1 MRQVR
6 GGSGEGGKYLAKLST
21 CTHRHVT
28 RARLCTHTHIHTH
41 SLTVWF
47 MQSVACVAA
56 SYSSAVCIVC
66 IVCILCLLM
75 CLLLFHTVYKRPQ
88 GQNALQSVVVDP
100 ATCICA
106 QINSPMSQQCCN
118 EPLRHFSL
126 RVWYMFMLT
135 LHAGVSARR
144 YVNEARSA
152 VGRMLNCD
160 ACGQFEMAIVM
171 QHTHVCAHASTHVCA
186 HACIHTCTHARALT
200 QTRTWARTRTHK
212 HTCMHTYTLTTN
224 PNTHKHTHTQAR
236 THTHTHTHSDN
247 CINHTLSL
255 CAFRRCHL
263 HIWRD

>member
-1 MRQVR
+1 MYLDYNSTTPLAPGVLEKITEALTIGWANPSSGHEAGSRRVR
-6 GGSGEGGKYLAKLST
+6 GGGKYLAKLST

-28 RARLCTHTHIHTH
+28 RARVCTHTHN
-41 SLTVWF
+41 LTVWF

-100 ATCICA
+100 TTCICA

-126 RVWYMFMLT
+126 RVWYMSMLT

-144 YVNEARSA
+144 YVSEARSA

-171 QHTHVCAHASTHVCA
+171 QHTHMCV
-186 HACIHTCTHARALT
+186 
-200 QTRTWARTRTHK
+200 
-212 HTCMHTYTLTTN
+212 
-224 PNTHKHTHTQAR
+224 HTQAHMCVHMHAYTR
-236 THTHTHTHSDN
+236 AHMHAHSHKHAHGHAHAPTNTHACTHTP
-247 CINHTLSL
+247 
-255 CAFRRCHL
+255 
-263 HIWRD
+263 